1 MTLKKLLHYSGRLR
15 CLSKLR
21 GSGPPHH
28 STRLRGCVL
37 LIFISLLNYLQ
48 LSAQTLFT
56 YGPHA
61 VSREEFLHSY
71 RKNLNPTVPEKIS
84 YEAYL
89 DLYSKFKIKVQAAL
103 DARMDTL
110 ASQRTELA
118 SFRDQLAESYLK
130 DDAGVKLLTE
140 EAARR
145 SLKDIDL
152 SFIYIPFQPNTVP
165 VSGWAE
171 TTKGAT
177 EAAGTKT
184 TVATPGS
191 AIPDT
196 TAAISAARR
205 QIEAAYR
212 ALQNGEA
219 FHKVASTYTASPD
232 LGYITAFVLPY
243 ELENL
248 AYGTPP
254 ETFSAPLRAANGF
267 YIFRNNGER
276 KAVGQIRI
284 AQILLAFPPGA
295 TEAQQA
301 TLAALADSLYEALRK
316 GADFAALA
324 KAFSDDNLTYRAGG
338 EMPAFGVG
346 YYDPPFEKT
355 AFGLTKDG
363 DIAPPLRTAY
373 GYHILKRLQRIPVI
387 EDPQQPDWLAVV
399 RERVL
404 QSDRMQV
411 TRATLLK
418 NIRDRIGNDAPPA
431 VLGNDTDVITYY
443 RDHLEQYNAGFAQ
456 QLEEFKQGN
465 LLFGIMQEKVWDPA
479 AEDSAGQRQ
488 YYDSHPEKYYW
499 ENSADALLFTVN
511 DKTEAAAVRTELADD
526 PSRWRKLTE
535 LHSSVLQ
542 ADSGRFELGQLP
554 VTEKTRASEG
564 LTTAPVT
571 SGFDNSLSFVHIIR
585 IYPERERKSFEDARG
600 SVISDYQDQLE
611 KAWMEKLLKKYPL
624 RIKKK
629 VLRKL
634 PPV

>member
-1 MTLKKLLHYSGRLR
+1 MTMTLKKLLHYSGRLR
-15 CLSKLR
+15 CFSTL
-21 GSGPPHH
+21 GGFGPQHH
-28 STRLRGCVL
+28 SHGLRSCVL
-37 LIFISLLNYLQ
+37 LICLSLLNCLH

-61 VSREEFLHSY
+61 VSREDFLHSY
-71 RKNLNPTVPEKIS
+71 HKNLNPAASEKIS
-84 YEAYL
+84 YETYL

-110 ASQRTELA
+110 ASQRMELA
-118 SFRDQLAESYLK
+118 GFRDQLAESYLK
-130 DDAGVKLLTE
+130 DDAGVQLLTE

-152 SFIYIPFQPNTVP
+152 SFIYIPFEPD
-165 VSGWAE
+165 
-171 TTKGAT
+171 GA
-177 EAAGTKT
+177 AANMKALSPLA
-184 TVATPGS
+184 ATPS
-191 AIPDT
+191 D
-196 TAAISAARR
+196 TAAAVAAASR
-205 QIEAAYR
+205 QIETAYQ
-212 ALQNGEA
+212 ALQNGEP

-248 AYGTPP
+248 AYNTPP
-254 ETFSAPLRAANGF
+254 GTFSAPFRAANGF

-276 KAVGQIRI
+276 KAVGQIRT
-284 AQILLAFPPGA
+284 AQILLAFPPGV

-301 TLAALADSLYEALRK
+301 TLAARADSLYEALRE

-324 KAFSDDNLTYRAGG
+324 TAFSDDNLTYRTGG

-346 YYDPPFEKT
+346 YYDPLFETT
-355 AFGLTKDG
+355 AFGLAKDG

-418 NIRDRIGNDAPPA
+418 NIRDRIGNDASPE
-431 VLGNDTDVITYY
+431 VLDNDTDVITYY

-499 ENSADALLFTVN
+499 ENSADALLFTVS

-526 PSRWRKLTE
+526 PSRWRKLAE

-554 VTEKTRASEG
+554 VTEKTRVSEG

-585 IYPERERKSFEDARG
+585 IYPERERKNFEDARG